1 MKAVILAAGKGE
13 RLEPLTDYLP
23 KALLPIGNKPIIEH
37 QIEILRRLG
46 VDEIAVVVGYLK
58 EKIKERFG
66 DNVKYFEDKLIKGT
80 ATALLAAK
88 NFIDDNFI
96 LLYGDVFF
104 DGYLSKI
111 VKYSPSMAIYKVN
124 DVSRYGSVEF
134 SEGKLRRI
142 AEKES
147 GGEGYINAGIYYLP
161 PEIID
166 IAENIQESPRGEYE
180 LTDAIMKLNERRPVR
195 VVPIES
201 YWNDIGYP
209 WDYLDANMYYLEKVK
224 CVISDTAEIWP
235 QAIIR
240 KPVIIGDN
248 TIVKNAMIEKSVIGS
263 NCTIGEFSA
272 VKRSVIMNNSNAP
285 HFNYIADSIIGENV
299 NLGAGTKIA
308 NLRFDEK
315 PVEVTIKG
323 KRVSSGRRKLGAIIG
338 HNVKTGIN
346 VSIYPGVKIG
356 SDSWIESEILVKR
369 DVKGKTFLRKST
381 YNK

>member
-37 QIEILRRLG
+37 QIEVLRRLG
-46 VDEIAVVVGYLK
+46 ADEIAVVVGYLK
-58 EKIKERFG
+58 EKIVEKLG
-66 DNVKYFEDKLIKGT
+66 SDVKYFEDRLIKGT

-104 DGYLSKI
+104 DANLSKI
-111 VKYSPSMAIYKVN
+111 IGSAPSMAIYKVK

-142 AEKES
+142 SEKTS
-147 GGEGYINAGIYYLP
+147 SGEGYVNAGIYYLP
-161 PEIID
+161 PEIVD
-166 IAENIQESPRGEYE
+166 IAEDIQESPREEYE
-180 LTDAIMKLNERRPVR
+180 LTDAIMKLNERKPVR
-195 VVPIES
+195 VVPIEG

-224 CVISDTAEIWP
+224 CIIIETAEIWP

-248 TIVKNAMIEKSVIGS
+248 TTVKNAMIERSVIGN

-285 HFNYIADSIIGENV
+285 HFNYVADSIIGENV

-315 PVEVTIKG
+315 PVKVTIKG
-323 KRVSSGRRKLGAIIG
+323 ERVSSGRRKLGAIIG

-369 DVKGKTFLRKST
+369 DVKRKTFLRKST

>member
-58 EKIKERFG
+58 EKVVERLG
-66 DNVKYFEDKLIKGT
+66 RDVKYFEDKLIKGT

-88 NFIDDNFI
+88 NFIDDDFI
-96 LLYGDVFF
+96 LLYGDIFF
-104 DGYLSKI
+104 DADLSKI
-111 VKYSPSMAIYKVN
+111 IGSAPSMAIYKVK

-134 SEGKLRRI
+134 SEGKLKRI
-142 AEKES
+142 SEKTNS
-147 GGEGYINAGIYYLP
+147 GEGYVNAGIYYLP

-166 IAENIQESPRGEYE
+166 IAEDIRESPRGEYE
-180 LTDAIMKLNERRPVR
+180 LTDAIMKLNEKKPVR
-195 VVPIES
+195 VAPIEG

-248 TIVKNAMIEKSVIGS
+248 TTVKNAMIERSVIGN

-272 VKRSVIMNNSNAP
+272 VKRSVIMNHSNVP
-285 HFNYIADSIIGENV
+285 HFNYVADSIIGEKV

-315 PVEVTIKG
+315 PVKVTIKG
-323 KRVSSGRRKLGAIIG
+323 ERVSSGRRKLGAIIG

-369 DVKGKTFLRKST
+369 NVKRKTFLRKST